1 MSTITPLDKSSIL
14 AAADRLPAAPR
25 IMARLY
31 RLLLDYNSGLRG
43 ICDLLKTDPA
53 LSLRVIR
60 IANSPAYGAAGVGT
74 LEEALGRVGFGE
86 VYRLVGIASNES
98 LAAEG
103 LRCYGFAAEAFQR
116 HNLLSALIAERLALV
131 VNADAPS
138 AYTAGLLRR
147 VGQLLLDQVG
157 RSRLDAAHYFTA
169 TGAGRAADWET
180 ETFGVNHYQ
189 VAATLLGAWG
199 FPAEIVA
206 AVAHGHGSD
215 AEMSRL
221 ARVVDLT
228 DNLVRLAGH
237 GLTSDEAEWGV
248 PQDKLA
254 ALGIDHD
261 TALQVKADA
270 LNLLE
275 MMQSPGRAAA

>member
-1 MSTITPLDKSSIL
+1 MTTPTPLTKATIL
-14 AAADRLPAAPR
+14 SAADRLPSAPR
-25 IMARLY
+25 IMGRLY

-60 IANSPAYGAAGVGT
+60 ISNSPAYGTVGVGT

-86 VYRLVGIASNES
+86 VYRLVGVATNEGLAS
-98 LAAEG
+98 EG
-103 LRCYGFAAEAFQR
+103 LRCYGFSAEAYQR
-116 HNLLSALIAERLALV
+116 HNLLSALIAERLAQV
-131 VNADAPS
+131 TRADAPS

-147 VGQLLLDQVG
+147 IGQLLLDQIG
-157 RSRLDAAHYFTA
+157 RSRIQPEDYFAAV
-169 TGAGRAADWET
+169 GAGRAADWEKN
-180 ETFGVNHYQ
+180 TFGVDHYE
-189 VAATLLGAWG
+189 VAALLLGEWG
-199 FPAEIVA
+199 FPDEIVT
-206 AVAHGHGSD
+206 AVAHQHGAD
-215 AEMSRL
+215 GEMSRL

-248 PQDKLA
+248 PQDKLS

-261 TALQVKADA
+261 TALQVKAEAQEQLEA
-270 LNLLE
+270 LRA
-275 MMQSPGRAAA
+275 PARAAA

>member
-1 MSTITPLDKSSIL
+1 MNTPAPLTPSSIL
-14 AAADRLPAAPR
+14 SAADRLPSAPR
-25 IMARLY
+25 VMARLY

-60 IANSPAYGAAGVGT
+60 IANSPAYGAVGIGT

-86 VYRLVGIASNES
+86 VYRLVGVASNEG

-103 LRCYGFAAEAFQR
+103 LRCYGFSAEAFQR
-116 HNLLSALIAERLALV
+116 HNLLSALIAERLAQATR
-131 VNADAPS
+131 ADAPS

-147 VGQLLLDQVG
+147 IGQLLLDQVG
-157 RSRLDAAHYFTA
+157 RGRLQPEAYFT
-169 TGAGRAADWET
+169 TVGAGRAAEWEKN
-180 ETFGVNHYQ
+180 TFGVDHYE
-189 VAATLLGAWG
+189 VAALLLGEWG
-199 FPAEIVA
+199 FPDEIVA
-206 AVAHGHGSD
+206 AVAHAHG
-215 AEMSRL
+215 AAGEMTRL
-221 ARVVDLT
+221 GRVVELT

-248 PQDKLA
+248 PQDKLS

-261 TALQVKADA
+261 TALQIKAEA
-270 LNLLE
+270 LEQLE
-275 MMQSPGRAAA
+275 ALRAPARAAA